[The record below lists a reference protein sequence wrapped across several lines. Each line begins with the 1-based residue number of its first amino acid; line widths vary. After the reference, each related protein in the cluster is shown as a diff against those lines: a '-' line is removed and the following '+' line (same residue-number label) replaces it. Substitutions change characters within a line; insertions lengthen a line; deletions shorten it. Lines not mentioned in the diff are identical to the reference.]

1 MPVTYAVDDMKVTAF
16 WDVEPCSL
24 VEVTGRPDDGGC
36 KYLWKGDILPR
47 EYAEQCPRNLTSWSS
62 G

>member
-16 WDVEPCSL
+16 WDVEPCSV

-36 KYLWKGDILPR
+36 KYL
-47 EYAEQCPRNLTSWSS
+47 
-62 G
+62 